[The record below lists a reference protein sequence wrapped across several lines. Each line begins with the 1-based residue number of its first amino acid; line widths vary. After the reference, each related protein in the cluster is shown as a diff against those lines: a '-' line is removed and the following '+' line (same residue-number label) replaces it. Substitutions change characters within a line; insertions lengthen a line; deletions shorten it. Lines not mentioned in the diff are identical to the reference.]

1 MATWLSYLMDRF
13 LCLSTSMV
21 TYFTEKFLLQHVNW
35 TLFIEFGLG
44 PLSVYK
50 RVGGTLV
57 REVWGKPHW
66 GQPLGCLSYPGVAV
80 ASRDEK

>member
-21 TYFTEKFLLQHVNW
+21 TYLTEKFLLQHVNW

-50 RVGGTLV
+50 RAGGTLV
-57 REVWGKPHW
+57 KES
-66 GQPLGCLSYPGVAV
+66 QPLGCLSYPGVAV